1 VRRLGGD
8 ERAGHGANAPVQ
20 RKLPQ
25 CGVLSEPLGGD
36 LVRCR
41 KHRKRDRKV
50 ETGPLFPQAR
60 RREVDRKSPEWPLE
74 LCARYPAPDPFLCF
88 LAGLVRKA
96 DDRKRRH
103 AALQMRLD
111 LDRSDLEADESVGG
125 GTCEH
130 ISTLRRENA
139 RNPRGVPRDGA
150 N

>member
-1 VRRLGGD
+1 
-8 ERAGHGANAPVQ
+8 
-20 RKLPQ
+20 
-25 CGVLSEPLGGD
+25 VLSEPFSGD
-36 LVRCR
+36 LVRCS
-41 KHRKRDRKV
+41 KHRERDRKV

-60 RREVDRKSPEWPLE
+60 WREVDRESPEWPLE
-74 LCARYPAPDPFLCF
+74 LCARYTAPDPLLCF

-111 LDRSDLEADESVGG
+111 LDRSSLEADESMGG

-130 ISTLRRENA
+130 ISTLRRESA
-139 RNPRGVPRDGA
+139 RNPRRVRRERA